1 MKTKYKKIAVAIQT
15 AFITSLVCSA
25 LPSYASDTEL
35 YKAPQSSVTTIMF
48 MMDVSGSMDGE
59 NRLTNLKSGMTK
71 LLQGDASQG
80 IEPLPDKLVVG
91 LSDFSSPN
99 TNGPFGRIRLEARAL
114 GETSTLPGSRPIFQT
129 TQTFTQPA
137 SRTITQ
143 SSVITS
149 IQTRTQTGTRNCTWS
164 VLGSCLSWGNVNSWR
179 PSDPNAD
186 WSLASTSGGGWS
198 NNTPLPDFGLT
209 GTPTA
214 TSSVI
219 NARECITWNNS
230 SPYDCTQWVN
240 TTKTA
245 NDFSGLIPS
254 AVPSTPTFTNITSGP
269 YYNTTTPS
277 QPSYGGPQQNGSVTC
292 SGSTCYNPQRRVGTA
307 TSTRQYDQS
316 ADGSYTV
323 TTTYFGTAT
332 ETHRKKMLRAVNALT
347 AVGGTPTG
355 YAFAEV
361 AAYLMGQTTFGASN
375 TGAASGFTANVTNIS
390 DGANYI
396 KPSILNS
403 TTNQREFT
411 IDSTKKCN
419 TQGIYFLT
427 DGEPTYYNRYD
438 RYGNSSSNVPDQ
450 YKRATLESFMKKSL
464 GTIKGPGF
472 SCNNTSTLG
481 KLSGYS
487 SGSNMV
493 DPNGWDCI
501 GAYTKALLDP
511 NLNPAGVKI
520 KTAVVGFGS
529 DFNRGTGSD
538 VQDAQKWGTLGE
550 GGWYSGSND
559 ADVVASVNA
568 FLKKLQKYIP
578 PVTTGSI
585 TIPVDNLDTQNIQP
599 WGYFPQF
606 DPAPDA
612 QVTTW
617 IGNLKKYQVVDNIIK
632 DRDNKIV
639 FDATKGISVDDPND
653 YWADTAIKKT
663 ITKIVQENNV
673 DVEKE
678 FEVRVGGALSQFKLG
693 NVNNIERTIYTDR
706 KVGNDGTASS
716 IGNDKALLQVSSA
729 DLKANNP
736 TNNFSIDTKR
746 GYLAALFGYNVT
758 SAMAS
763 NLTTSNSDAANT
775 SFVNFLTQS
784 NATLR
789 QMGAVMHSRPI
800 LITQKG
806 TTQFDAK
813 TGDLSYKDR
822 DDLIVFGTTQGLL
835 HVIRAG
841 DSATDSNAGKEVF
854 TFVPNEM
861 IEKQSKGFLNQE
873 NQGRNLEYGVDG
885 PWTAYTEYVTKSG
898 TNATEPVVTVSGG
911 KQWLYGGLRMGGRS
925 YYALDLSDVT
935 STSGKPKIKFR
946 ISPDDAAAYSPISY
960 MGQSWSKPTL
970 AWINWQGSRKLV
982 MIVGGGYDPIYEN
995 IGTPTSSSIDKGAG
1009 VYIFDAET
1017 GSVLWWASANAA
1029 ADKVTETNVSN
1040 MKRSVVSQIKAIDR
1054 NSDGLVDHLYFGD
1067 LGGQLWR
1074 VDLDSSNQAGK
1085 TANLAKRVTRILNQS
1100 NASDVPRFYSTPTF
1114 TIHNNGGS
1122 LFAVLT
1128 IGSGNLSSPMSETN
1142 KNDALYAIYDKDVT
1156 RRNLSV
1162 LKDSEL
1168 NSVDINSMTTGSKQL
1183 VKNTDGNTATSF
1195 SFGGWYYPLGSK
1207 KRVLNDNIAI
1217 DSDLYVS
1224 IFNANIDIDDVDCY
1238 GGVRG
1243 ESKANQFC
1251 LPYGQCTVLSGNT
1264 IVVKNRPNEISLG
1277 KGNIGI
1283 SFGGKDKNRGLV
1295 LNFPTTES
1303 LTNYTSKTK
1312 FISQRWYER

>member
-1 MKTKYKKIAVAIQT
+1 MKTKYKKIVVAIQT

-114 GETSTLPGSRPIFQT
+114 GETSTLPGNRPIFQT

-137 SRTITQ
+137 SRTITETK
-143 SSVITS
+143 TS
-149 IQTRTQTGTRNCTWS
+149 NTTQTRKQNGTRRCLNSWWLGCLQWGTVNNWDPSDDSGWSPSPNTNTGTWS
-164 VLGSCLSWGNVNSWR
+164 ANS
-179 PSDPNAD
+179 PD
-186 WSLASTSGGGWS
+186 WSLSG
-198 NNTPLPDFGLT
+198 N
-209 GTPTA
+209 PTA
-214 TSSVI
+214 TSGI
-219 NARECITWNNS
+219 TNPKECITWNETN
-230 SPYDCTQWVN
+230 YNCTQWEN
-240 TTKTA
+240 STKTV
-245 NDFSGLIPS
+245 NDFSNLTPNTVKTIPNIS
-254 AVPSTPTFTNITSGP
+254 GITNDIV
-269 YYNTTTPS
+269 S
-277 QPSYGGPQQNGSVTC
+277 QPIIDGPNYGIVSNSKENC
-292 SGSTCYNPQRRVGTA
+292 SDANCDRTQTRIA
-307 TSTRQYDQS
+307 TIISTRTYKQTGV
-316 ADGSYTV
+316 GSFVV
-323 TTTYFGTAT
+323 TTTYYGVAT

-450 YKRATLESFMKKSL
+450 YKRTTLESFMKKSL

-529 DFNRGTGSD
+529 DFNRGAGSD

-639 FDATKGISVDDPND
+639 FDATKGVSVDDPND
-653 YWADTAIKKT
+653 YWADTAITKT
-663 ITKIVQENNV
+663 ISKIVKENNV

-706 KVGNDGTASS
+706 KVGNDGTVSS
-716 IGNDKALLQVSSA
+716 IGDDKALLQVSSA

-789 QMGAVMHSRPI
+789 QMGAVMHSRPL

-806 TTQFDAK
+806 ITQFDAK

-822 DDLIVFGTTQGLL
+822 DDLIVFGTTQGVL

-841 DSATDSNAGKEVF
+841 DSAIDSNAGKEVF

-861 IEKQSKGFLNQE
+861 IEKQSQGFLNQE

-898 TNATEPVVTVSGG
+898 TNASEPVVTVSGG

-1074 VDLDSSNQAGK
+1074 VDLDSSAQAGK

-1142 KNDALYAIYDKDVT
+1142 KNDALYAVYDKDVT

>member
-1 MKTKYKKIAVAIQT
+1 MKTKYKKIVVAIQT

-114 GETSTLPGSRPIFQT
+114 GETSTLPGNRPIFQT

-137 SRTITQ
+137 SRTITETK
-143 SSVITS
+143 TS
-149 IQTRTQTGTRNCTWS
+149 NTTQTRKQNGTRRCLNSWWLGCLQWGTVNKWDPSDDSGWSPSPNTNTGTWS
-164 VLGSCLSWGNVNSWR
+164 ANS
-179 PSDPNAD
+179 PD
-186 WSLASTSGGGWS
+186 WSLSG
-198 NNTPLPDFGLT
+198 N
-209 GTPTA
+209 PTA
-214 TSSVI
+214 TSGI
-219 NARECITWNNS
+219 TNPKECITWNETN
-230 SPYDCTQWVN
+230 YNCTQWEN
-240 TTKTA
+240 STKTV
-245 NDFSGLIPS
+245 NDFSNLTPNTVKTIPNIS
-254 AVPSTPTFTNITSGP
+254 GITNDIV
-269 YYNTTTPS
+269 S
-277 QPSYGGPQQNGSVTC
+277 QPIIDGPNYGIVSNSKENC
-292 SGSTCYNPQRRVGTA
+292 SDANCDRTQTRIA
-307 TSTRQYDQS
+307 TIVSTRTYKQTGV
-316 ADGSYTV
+316 GSFVV
-323 TTTYFGTAT
+323 TTTYYGVAT

-450 YKRATLESFMKKSL
+450 YKRTTLESFMKKSL

-653 YWADTAIKKT
+653 YWADTSIKKT

-693 NVNNIERTIYTDR
+693 NVNNIERAIYTDR

-736 TNNFSIDTKR
+736 TNNFSLDTKR

-898 TNATEPVVTVSGG
+898 TNASEPVVTVSGG

-1074 VDLDSSNQAGK
+1074 VDLDSSIQAGK

-1295 LNFPTTES
+1295 LNFPTTET

>member
-1 MKTKYKKIAVAIQT
+1 MKTKYKKIVVAIQT

-35 YKAPQSSVTTIMF
+35 YKAPQTSETTIMF
-48 MMDVSGSMDGE
+48 MLDVSGSMNPNSNNYRE
-59 NRLTNLKSGMTK
+59 NRIQSLKNGMIK
-71 LLQGDASQG
+71 LLQGDANTDA
-80 IEPLPDKLVVG
+80 LPDKLVVG
-91 LSDFSSPN
+91 LSEFAGSN
-99 TNGPFGRIRLEARAL
+99 GRIKLEARAL
-114 GETSTLPGSRPIFQT
+114 GDKTYIPNAQVFREIQPKIGNAEQSYIKITVAGQYRDKSSGRWSTLSP
-129 TQTFTQPA
+129 TQY
-137 SRTITQ
+137 SY
-143 SSVITS
+143 SD
-149 IQTRTQTGTRNCTWS
+149 
-164 VLGSCLSWGNVNSWR
+164 GNI
-179 PSDPNAD
+179 
-186 WSLASTSGGGWS
+186 STSNLQDNGAKQ
-198 NNTPLPDFGLT
+198 FE
-209 GTPTA
+209 
-214 TSSVI
+214 
-219 NARECITWNNS
+219 ECIEWNSDNTCKDNGWIS
-230 SPYDCTQWVN
+230 
-240 TTKTA
+240 TTKRA
-245 NDFSGLIPS
+245 NDFGT
-254 AVPSTPTFTNITSGP
+254 VTS
-269 YYNTTTPS
+269 NTTNTNYAYSWASTNDGSGVPIPNS
-277 QPSYGGPQQNGSVTC
+277 STYPATTSECIEQYWWGCNTTRYYQNLVYTQYNGKKSGSVSLVEYKVYT
-292 SGSTCYNPQRRVGTA
+292 GTA
-307 TSTRQYDQS
+307 ED
-316 ADGSYTV
+316 
-323 TTTYFGTAT
+323 
-332 ETHRKKMLRAVNALT
+332 THRKRMLRAVNLLNADDS
-347 AVGGTPTG
+347 TPTG

-361 AAYLMGQTTFGASN
+361 AAYMMGQSTKGL
-375 TGAASGFTANVTNIS
+375 TGSGFSNSNGLTAIQNGNSYIAPSSVTK
-390 DGANYI
+390 A
-396 KPSILNS
+396 K
-403 TTNQREFT
+403 Q
-411 IDSTKKCN
+411 CN

-427 DGEPTYYNRYD
+427 DGQPQYYYNK
-438 RYGNSSSNVPDQ
+438 NKS
-450 YKRATLESFMKKSL
+450 TLQTFMENTL
-464 GTIKGPGF
+464 GTKKGSF
-472 SCNNTSTLG
+472 SCSNASTLG
-481 KLSGYS
+481 LLNNYS
-487 SGSNMV
+487 TNGTMSR
-493 DPNGWDCI
+493 PNGWDCI

-529 DFNRGTGSD
+529 DFNSGTGSD

-632 DRDNKIV
+632 DRDSKIV
-639 FDATKGISVDDPND
+639 FDAAKGISVDDPND

-663 ITKIVQENNV
+663 ISKIVQENNV

-736 TNNFSIDTKR
+736 TNNFSLDTKR

-898 TNATEPVVTVSGG
+898 TNASEPVVTVSGG

-925 YYALDLSDVT
+925 YYALDLSEVT

-1029 ADKVTETNVSN
+1029 ANKVTETNVSN

-1074 VDLDSSNQAGK
+1074 VDLDSSAQAGK

-1142 KNDALYAIYDKDVT
+1142 KNDALYAVYDKDVT

>member
-1 MKTKYKKIAVAIQT
+1 MKTKYKKIVVAIQT

-35 YKAPQSSVTTIMF
+35 YKAPQTSVTTIMF
-48 MMDVSGSMDGE
+48 MLDVSGSMNPSLNDYGE
-59 NRLTNLKSGMTK
+59 NRIQSLKNGMLK

-80 IEPLPDKLVVG
+80 IERLPDKLVVG
-91 LSDFSSPN
+91 LSEFSG
-99 TNGPFGRIRLEARAL
+99 TTGRIDLEARAL
-114 GETSTLPGSRPIFQT
+114 GQETDIGTKEIYRVSTSATFNLSRDLT
-129 TQTFTQPA
+129 RVN
-137 SRTITQ
+137 SRERYST
-143 SSVITS
+143 
-149 IQTRTQTGTRNCTWS
+149 QTRTRRYSWS
-164 VLGSCLSWGNVNSWR
+164 DWGN
-179 PSDPNAD
+179 
-186 WSLASTSGGGWS
+186 WSGWSGWS
-198 NNTPLPDFGLT
+198 NWTGWSSSNPSASGESVDSKVLGNTIT
-209 GTPTA
+209 
-214 TSSVI
+214 VQ
-219 NARECITWNNS
+219 ECIDWNNINNS
-230 SPYDCTQWVN
+230 NDPSCKTWADS
-240 TTKTA
+240 TKTLADLNGLNSTSQNQYA
-245 NDFSGLIPS
+245 NPNWSDQGGWIN
-254 AVPSTPTFTNITSGP
+254 VGSTFQTNQENITCTDS
-269 YYNTTTPS
+269 S
-277 QPSYGGPQQNGSVTC
+277 WGG
-292 SGSTCYNPQRRVGTA
+292 TCYEQTNTRTNTESQNQKKRQIA
-307 TSTRQYDQS
+307 TIAGQV
-316 ADGSYTV
+316 V
-323 TTTYFGTAT
+323 TTYTGNAKD
-332 ETHRKKMLRAVNALT
+332 THRNKMIRAVNALT
-347 AVGGTPTG
+347 AGGGTPT
-355 YAFAEV
+355 AFAYAEV
-361 AAYLMGQTTFGASN
+361 AAYLMGQSTRNSSG
-375 TGAASGFTANVTNIS
+375 SGFVSNVTNIS
-390 DGANYI
+390 GSTRY
-396 KPSILNS
+396 LNP
-403 TTNQREFT
+403 ET
-411 IDSTKKCN
+411 ITSTKQCN

-427 DGEPTYYNRYD
+427 DGVPEYGRNNSSLSIMRESLNDSGFRCTSDSLGGSTPYYN
-438 RYGNSSSNVPDQ
+438 
-450 YKRATLESFMKKSL
+450 
-464 GTIKGPGF
+464 
-472 SCNNTSTLG
+472 
-481 KLSGYS
+481 S
-487 SGSNMV
+487 SGNT
-493 DPNGWDCI
+493 NNWTCI
-501 GAYTKALLDP
+501 GEYTKRLLKGGS
-511 NLNPAGVKI
+511 NNPAGVSI

-529 DFNRGTGSD
+529 DMTGTPTSNKANDISD
-538 VQDAQKWGTLGE
+538 AKKWGILG
-550 GGWYSGSND
+550 GGGYYPGNND

-653 YWADTAIKKT
+653 YWADTSIKKT

-693 NVNNIERTIYTDR
+693 NVNNVERTIYTDR

-1295 LNFPTTES
+1295 LNFPTTET

>member
-1 MKTKYKKIAVAIQT
+1 MKTKYKKIVVAIQT

-35 YKAPQSSVTTIMF
+35 YKAPQTSETTIMF
-48 MMDVSGSMDGE
+48 MLDVSGSMNGE
-59 NRLTNLKSGMTK
+59 NRLTNLKRGMIK
-71 LLQGDASQG
+71 LLLGDASQG
-80 IEPLPDKLVVG
+80 IERLPDKLVVG
-91 LSDFSSPN
+91 LSEFSGSN
-99 TNGPFGRIRLEARAL
+99 GRIDLEARAL
-114 GETSTLPGSRPIFQT
+114 GEETNIGTKEIYRVSTSATFNLSRDLT
-129 TQTFTQPA
+129 RVN
-137 SRTITQ
+137 SRERYST
-143 SSVITS
+143 
-149 IQTRTQTGTRNCTWS
+149 QTRTRRYSWS
-164 VLGSCLSWGNVNSWR
+164 DWGN
-179 PSDPNAD
+179 
-186 WSLASTSGGGWS
+186 WSGWS
-198 NNTPLPDFGLT
+198 NWTGWSGWSSSNPSASGESVDSKVLGNTITVQECIDWNNINNSNDPSCKTWADSTKTLADLNGLNST
-209 GTPTA
+209 SQNQYANPNWSDQGGWINIGSSNQTYNDVVTCTSSSWGTCYEQTNTKTNTESQNQKKSQTA
-214 TSSVI
+214 TVAGQVI
-219 NARECITWNNS
+219 
-230 SPYDCTQWVN
+230 
-240 TTKTA
+240 
-245 NDFSGLIPS
+245 
-254 AVPSTPTFTNITSGP
+254 
-269 YYNTTTPS
+269 
-277 QPSYGGPQQNGSVTC
+277 
-292 SGSTCYNPQRRVGTA
+292 
-307 TSTRQYDQS
+307 
-316 ADGSYTV
+316 
-323 TTTYFGTAT
+323 TTYTGNAKD
-332 ETHRKKMLRAVNALT
+332 THRNKMIRAVNALT
-347 AVGGTPTG
+347 AADSTPTG

-361 AAYLMGQTTFGASN
+361 AAYMMGQSTKGL
-375 TGAASGFTANVTNIS
+375 TGSGFTNSNGLTAIQNGN
-390 DGANYI
+390 NYI
-396 KPSILNS
+396 APSS
-403 TTNQREFT
+403 V
-411 IDSTKKCN
+411 TKAKQCN

-427 DGEPTYYNRYD
+427 DGQPQYYYNK
-438 RYGNSSSNVPDQ
+438 NKS
-450 YKRATLESFMKKSL
+450 TLQTFMENTL
-464 GTIKGPGF
+464 GTNKGAF
-472 SCNNTSTLG
+472 SCSNASTLG
-481 KLSGYS
+481 LLNNYS
-487 SGSNMV
+487 NSSTMSR
-493 DPNGWDCI
+493 PNGWDCI

-529 DFNRGTGSD
+529 DFNSGAGSD

-617 IGNLKKYQVVDNIIK
+617 IGNLKKYQVVDNTIK
-632 DRDNKIV
+632 DRDSKIV

-663 ITKIVQENNV
+663 ISKIVKENNV

-693 NVNNIERTIYTDR
+693 NINNIERTIYTDR

-898 TNATEPVVTVSGG
+898 TNASEPVVTVSGG

-1142 KNDALYAIYDKDVT
+1142 KNDALYAVYDKDVT

>member
-1 MKTKYKKIAVAIQT
+1 METKYKEIIVAIQT

-35 YKAPQSSVTTIMF
+35 YKAPQTSVTTIMF

-114 GETSTLPGSRPIFQT
+114 GETSTLPGNRPIFQT
-129 TQTFTQPA
+129 TQTFTQPTI
-137 SRTITQ
+137 RTITETK
-143 SSVITS
+143 TS
-149 IQTRTQTGTRNCTWS
+149 NTTQTRKQNGTRSCLNSWWLGCLQWGTVNNWDPSNDSGWSPSPNTNTGTWS
-164 VLGSCLSWGNVNSWR
+164 ANS
-179 PSDPNAD
+179 PD
-186 WSLASTSGGGWS
+186 WSFSG
-198 NNTPLPDFGLT
+198 N
-209 GTPTA
+209 PTA
-214 TSSVI
+214 TSGI
-219 NARECITWNNS
+219 TNPKECITWNETNYNCMQWENS
-230 SPYDCTQWVN
+230 
-240 TTKTA
+240 TKTV
-245 NDFSGLIPS
+245 NDFSNLTPN
-254 AVPSTPTFTNITSGP
+254 AVK
-269 YYNTTTPS
+269 TTPNISGITNDIVS
-277 QPSYGGPQQNGSVTC
+277 QPITDGPNYGIVSNSKENC
-292 SGSTCYNPQRRVGTA
+292 SDANCNRTQTRIA
-307 TSTRQYDQS
+307 TIVSTRTYNQTGV
-316 ADGSYTV
+316 GSFVV
-323 TTTYFGTAT
+323 TTTYYGVAT

-347 AVGGTPTG
+347 AVGGTPTS

-464 GTIKGPGF
+464 GTTKGPSF

-487 SGSNMV
+487 SSSNMA

-639 FDATKGISVDDPND
+639 FDATKGVSVDDPND
-653 YWADTAIKKT
+653 YWADTSIKKT
-663 ITKIVQENNV
+663 ISKIVKENNV

-693 NVNNIERTIYTDR
+693 NINNIERTIYTDR
-706 KVGNDGTASS
+706 KVSNDGTASS
-716 IGNDKALLQVSSA
+716 IGDDKALLQVSSA

-736 TNNFSIDTKR
+736 TNNFSKDTKR

-789 QMGAVMHSRPI
+789 QMGAVMHSKPL

-806 TTQFDAK
+806 TTQFDAN

-835 HVIRAG
+835 HIIRAG

-861 IEKQSKGFLNQE
+861 IEKQSQGFLNQE

-935 STSGKPKIKFR
+935 ATSGKPKIKFR
-946 ISPDDAAAYSPISY
+946 ISPDDATAYSPMSY

-1017 GSVLWWASANAA
+1017 GSVLWWASANAT

-1040 MKRSVVSQIKAIDR
+1040 MKRSVVSQIKAVDR
-1054 NSDGLVDHLYFGD
+1054 NTDGLVDHLYFGD

-1074 VDLDSSNQAGK
+1074 VDLDSSKQAGN
-1085 TANLAKRVTRILNQS
+1085 TVNLAKRVTRILNQS
-1100 NASDVPRFYSTPTF
+1100 NAPDVPRFYSTPTF

-1128 IGSGNLSSPMSETN
+1128 IGSGNLSSPMSEAN
-1142 KNDALYAIYDKDVT
+1142 KNDALYVIYDKDVT

-1183 VKNTDGNTATSF
+1183 VKNTDGNTATSL
-1195 SFGGWYYPLGSK
+1195 SLGGWYYPLGSK

-1251 LPYGQCTVLSGNT
+1251 LPYGQCTMLSGNT
-1264 IVVKNRPNEISLG
+1264 IVVKNRPNEIALG

-1283 SFGGKDKNRGLV
+1283 SFGGKDKKRGLV
-1295 LNFPTTES
+1295 LNFPTTEP